1 MRCAALLALLAFAV
15 AGCSHAPVTGRQQLI
30 VVPQDQVAQ
39 AGAQAAQQVVQEKG
53 LAHDPRLEAMIQR
66 VGQRVAAVSD
76 APNVAWEF
84 HLIDDDT
91 PNAFALPGGF
101 VGVNKGL
108 FRLIQTDDQL
118 AAVLGHEIGHV
129 AANHHAERLSRQALV
144 DTGVSAVSGQVSP
157 ELAPILAQAATL
169 GAVLPFTR
177 EQEAEADHIGLI
189 YMARAG
195 YKPQAAVEVWQKFE
209 ALGGAPPEFLS
220 THPDP
225 GNRVAELQKLM
236 PEAMAVYQNAP
247 KAPTG

>member
-1 MRCAALLALLAFAV
+1 VLVLFALVVAA
-15 AGCSHAPVTGRQQLI
+15 CSQAPVTGRRQLI
-30 VVPQDQVAQ
+30 VIPQDQVAQ
-39 AGAQAAQQVVQEKG
+39 AGALAAQQVVKEKG
-53 LAHDPRLEAMIQR
+53 LAQDPRLEAMIQR

-76 APNVAWEF
+76 AKNVAWEF
-84 HLIDDDT
+84 HLINDDT

-108 FRLIQTDDQL
+108 FQLIQTDDQL

-129 AANHHAERLSRQALV
+129 AANHHAERLSRQAMV
-144 DTGVSAVSGQVSP
+144 DTGVSMVSGQVAP
-157 ELAPILAQAATL
+157 ELAPVLAEAATL

-177 EQEAEADHIGLI
+177 DQEAEADHIGLI

-195 YKPQAAVEVWQKFE
+195 YDPHGAVEVWQKFQ

-225 GNRVAELQKLM
+225 GNRIAELQKLM

-247 KAPTG
+247 KAPTS